1 MKADGRSRQTL
12 FITSSSSPQLFITS
26 SSSPQ
31 LFITPSSSALHLRLC
46 HVFNLIIME
55 SIIEDIIMEEMI
67 MDRTANYTR
76 GEANKCLSLLRQ
88 ETLQGP
94 IKTSYSCTY
103 GSCTAILMFSRMELA
118 SQASAESHI
127 DFLAEHVATPY
138 FIGFSR
144 SGDGDLDRTNIFA
157 SLMSCELAPRSIK
170 GKEFGI
176 LVEALKANSTLTTLD
191 LLGNSIG
198 DNGAQALSKALKTN
212 SMVTISGVV
221 ITK

>member
-1 MKADGRSRQTL
+1 
-12 FITSSSSPQLFITS
+12 
-26 SSSPQ
+26 
-31 LFITPSSSALHLRLC
+31 
-46 HVFNLIIME
+46 ME

-67 MDRTANYTR
+67 MDRTANYSLLFYILFIIPQSVIIYYFYYRLCRLSPVLFAFGFALVMFIISCHPECLLVERIRSLYAAR

-157 SLMSCELAPRSIK
+157 SLVCTNSW
-170 GKEFGI
+170 GGI
-176 LVEALKANSTLTTLD
+176 AQWIAKRQ
-191 LLGNSIG
+191 LGNSIS
-198 DNGAQALSKALKTN
+198 NRT
-212 SMVTISGVV
+212 
-221 ITK
+221 